1 MPTTKIRFVNVIVFF
16 RVGGHCQCSDIVPC
30 GAVSVVPGR
39 RYIIKFLNKTDWTEG
54 GSPAFFNPKIMRELF
69 VKVVWQVQPT
79 CNIEIAIY
87 LNVNGKGVLSQGRHE
102 QMKFASYCGCAAKT
116 TESASFCCISTY
128 KALRFFKY
136 ILLTPLCN
144 LGCLF
149 ILYHKFVK
157 LILVLLY
164 TDRFLFYTKR
174 IAILQETATFSTV
187 TSHKSRLQNSYI
199 LPCAYLP
206 KYSQN
211 ICIKCLLPLRNW
223 HFFFAIKK

>member
-1 MPTTKIRFVNVIVFF
+1 MPTTKIRFVNVIVIF

-102 QMKFASYCGCAAKT
+102 QMKFASYCGKC
-116 TESASFCCISTY
+116 
-128 KALRFFKY
+128 
-136 ILLTPLCN
+136 
-144 LGCLF
+144 
-149 ILYHKFVK
+149 
-157 LILVLLY
+157 
-164 TDRFLFYTKR
+164 
-174 IAILQETATFSTV
+174 
-187 TSHKSRLQNSYI
+187 TSITHD
-199 LPCAYLP
+199 
-206 KYSQN
+206 
-211 ICIKCLLPLRNW
+211 
-223 HFFFAIKK
+223 